1 MSNFGNIKDT
11 FKNLVIESTIK
22 KDIKGKKLFSK
33 FLKTIKENETLKNQY
48 LIYSNLQNTKFDDK
62 TEAIDFVKENI
73 SLLKGLNEEHIN
85 KGNEFFLKI
94 LKGNEIVKENQE
106 FYNKITYLVNTKKTP
121 SNIKKI
127 NETINFIVNPMLEK
141 EVTTEEVVTES
152 VDLPPSVLTKLAV
165 NKFNSRYSNIS
176 ESEKEIIKTVLNG
189 SNEDKEETFNKLKRE
204 CIDTINNKLNKSSD
218 LDLKDK
224 LLKVKDKL
232 LNTDF
237 SLDNFKTDIGKI
249 YDLNESIK

>member
-73 SLLKGLNEEHIN
+73 YLLKGLNEEHIN

-189 SNEDKEETFNKLKRE
+189 SNEDKEEIFNKLKRE
-204 CIDTINNKLNKSSD
+204 CIDAIDNKLNESSD
-218 LDLKDK
+218 LDLKGK

-232 LNTDF
+232 LNTNF
-237 SLDNFKTDIGKI
+237 SLENFKTDIGKI
-249 YDLNESIK
+249 YDLNESI

>member
-22 KDIKGKKLFSK
+22 KDNKGKKLFSK
-33 FLKTIKENETLKNQY
+33 FLKTIKENQTLKDQY
-48 LIYSNLQNTKFDDK
+48 LIYSNLQNSKFDDGV
-62 TEAIDFVKENI
+62 EAREFVNENI
-73 SLLKGLNEEHIN
+73 SLLKDLNEEHIN
-85 KGNEFFLKI
+85 KGNEFFLKV

-106 FYNKITYLVNTKKTP
+106 FYNKITFLVNTKKTP
-121 SNIKKI
+121 SNIKKVNESI
-127 NETINFIVNPMLEK
+127 NHIVRVMLEK
-141 EVTTEEVVTES
+141 EEVEEVVTES
-152 VDLPPSVLTKLAV
+152 IDLPPSVLTKLAV

-189 SNEDKEETFNKLKRE
+189 SDEDKEEIFNKLKRE
-204 CIDTINNKLNKSSD
+204 CINTIDNKLNESSD

-232 LNTDF
+232 LTTNF
-237 SLDNFKTDIGKI
+237 SLENFKTDIGKI
-249 YDLNESIK
+249 YDLNESI

>member
-22 KDIKGKKLFSK
+22 KDNKGKKLFSK

-62 TEAIDFVKENI
+62 TEAIEFVKENI
-73 SLLKGLNEEHIN
+73 SLLGGLDKEHIN
-85 KGNEFFLKI
+85 KGNEFFLKV
-94 LKGNEIVKENQE
+94 LKGNKIVKENQE
-106 FYNKITYLVNTKKTP
+106 FYNKVTYLVNTKKTP
-121 SNIKKI
+121 SNLKKVNESI
-127 NETINFIVNPMLEK
+127 NHIVRVMLEK
-141 EVTTEEVVTES
+141 EDVEEVVTES
-152 VDLPPSVLTKLAV
+152 IDLPPSVLTKLAV

-189 SNEDKEETFNKLKRE
+189 SNEDKEEIFNKLKRE
-204 CIDTINNKLNKSSD
+204 CIDTINNKLNESSD

-237 SLDNFKTDIGKI
+237 SLDNFNTDISKI
-249 YDLNESIK
+249 YDLNESIY

>member
-189 SNEDKEETFNKLKRE
+189 SNENKEETFNKLKRE
-204 CIDTINNKLNKSSD
+204 CIDAIDNKLNESSD
-218 LDLKDK
+218 LDLKGK

-232 LNTDF
+232 LNTNF
-237 SLDNFKTDIGKI
+237 SLENFKTDIGKI
-249 YDLNESIK
+249 YDLNESI

>member
-73 SLLKGLNEEHIN
+73 SLLKGLNEENIN

-189 SNEDKEETFNKLKRE
+189 SNEDKEEIFNKLKRE
-204 CIDTINNKLNKSSD
+204 CIDAIDNKLNESSD
-218 LDLKDK
+218 LDLKGK

-232 LNTDF
+232 LNTNF
-237 SLDNFKTDIGKI
+237 SLENFKTDIGKI
-249 YDLNESIK
+249 YDLNESI

>member
-22 KDIKGKKLFSK
+22 KDNKGKKLFSK

-62 TEAIDFVKENI
+62 TEAIEFVKENI
-73 SLLKGLNEEHIN
+73 SLLGGLDKEHIN
-85 KGNEFFLKI
+85 KGNEFFLKV
-94 LKGNEIVKENQE
+94 LKGNKIVKENQE
-106 FYNKITYLVNTKKTP
+106 FYNKVTYLVNTKKTP
-121 SNIKKI
+121 SNLKKVNESI
-127 NETINFIVNPMLEK
+127 NHIVRVMLEK
-141 EVTTEEVVTES
+141 EDVEEVVTES
-152 VDLPPSVLTKLAV
+152 IDLPPSVLTKLAV

-189 SNEDKEETFNKLKRE
+189 SNEDKEEIFNKLKRE
-204 CIDTINNKLNKSSD
+204 CIDTINNKLNESSD

-249 YDLNESIK
+249 YDLNESI